1 MSLDFDIEKTIKP
14 FVKGSS
20 LGLMIC
26 SLILLFI
33 HYNFNKYFG
42 FLVPNWIVFILWIY
56 FIGNSIAL
64 FLFLRNNLFECPN
77 CKRRHKERK
86 NG

>member
-1 MSLDFDIEKTIKP
+1 MSLSFDIEKTVKP

-26 SLILLFI
+26 SLILLFA

-42 FLVPNWIVFILWIY
+42 FLVPNWIVFILWVY
-56 FIGNSIAL
+56 LTGNSIAL
-64 FLFLRNNLFECPN
+64 FIFLRKNLFECPK
-77 CKRRHKERK
+77 CKQRYKGRK